1 LFHPSERRPVVRDLF
16 PERLVSQQIR
26 ANWPK
31 RWYVR
36 PWTSLRKR
44 RAIAVRKGVRWMRWY
59 LKRHW
64 SPEKIGMDG
73 VYIFLELAL
82 TSTDRQLQKESRA
95 LARQYARK
103 MRAYFLVPGRLK
115 QTSELLE
122 AIDLLSEAKSIGIR
136 YRRLYKEVLRAFRRL
151 PSPDSIF
158 GAERFRPELLLSK
171 DLFDLLINV
180 YIMEKVQVIFP
191 GVFSTRF
198 GLPSLMPVLRKH
210 SFVSYKQDH
219 TVKKRAFE
227 DDAFLVTHIALVYNH
242 YGRLRLF
249 RRDIP
254 RLLTYIRGNFSDV
267 LAIRDVEVLSEFVD
281 IYRGLGLDETK
292 HLLTRVGTI
301 MLLESQHPDGS
312 WGDWKKHTHPYDAIH
327 YTWCAVLGLRER
339 FFLRKT
345 PFAKRI
351 RAILKRSQ

>member
-1 LFHPSERRPVVRDLF
+1 
-16 PERLVSQQIR
+16 
-26 ANWPK
+26 
-31 RWYVR
+31 
-36 PWTSLRKR
+36 
-44 RAIAVRKGVRWMRWY
+44 
-59 LKRHW
+59 
-64 SPEKIGMDG
+64 
-73 VYIFLELAL
+73 
-82 TSTDRQLQKESRA
+82 
-95 LARQYARK
+95 
-103 MRAYFLVPGRLK
+103 
-115 QTSELLE
+115 
-122 AIDLLSEAKSIGIR
+122 
-136 YRRLYKEVLRAFRRL
+136 
-151 PSPDSIF
+151 
-158 GAERFRPELLLSK
+158 
-171 DLFDLLINV
+171 
-180 YIMEKVQVIFP
+180 
-191 GVFSTRF
+191 
-198 GLPSLMPVLRKH
+198 
-210 SFVSYKQDH
+210 
-219 TVKKRAFE
+219 
-227 DDAFLVTHIALVYNH
+227 VYNH

-292 HLLTRVGTI
+292 HLLTRVGTM